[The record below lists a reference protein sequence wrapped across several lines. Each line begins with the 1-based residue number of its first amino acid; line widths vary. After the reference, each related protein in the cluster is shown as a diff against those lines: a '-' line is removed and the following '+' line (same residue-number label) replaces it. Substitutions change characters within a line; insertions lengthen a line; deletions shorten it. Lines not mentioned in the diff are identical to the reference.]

1 MPVHWLCCTIP
12 RRLQLNKFHW
22 LVPYPLLWLPLQM
35 FKTVFKEVNVGF
47 GSVDQLQ
54 YPTSSALYPVEQLYL
69 QPSPVPGRV
78 THDADLK
85 TTNRMSYRPR

>member
-1 MPVHWLCCTIP
+1 M
-12 RRLQLNKFHW
+12 
-22 LVPYPLLWLPLQM
+22 LLTFVLQM

-47 GSVDQLQ
+47 GHVDQLQ

-78 THDADLK
+78 QHDADLK
-85 TTNRMSYRPR
+85 TTNRMSYKPRCVRLLVWGHPTMPAFGLL

>member
-1 MPVHWLCCTIP
+1 MYVAT
-12 RRLQLNKFHW
+12 FA
-22 LVPYPLLWLPLQM
+22 LQM

-47 GSVDQLQ
+47 GHVDQLQ

-78 THDADLK
+78 QHDADLK
-85 TTNRMSYRPR
+85 TTNRMSYKPRCVIERI